1 MVLGPS
7 CHHASRFW
15 SWYPGIQDAR
25 CEIRLS
31 LVVCFPFFPSLL
43 FHVSCASS
51 SLALLSAVRRLLN
64 PNIRASGN
72 KLDTSDRY
80 AHSCIFCALQFI
92 KSLFS
97 FCSAPHVF
105 ISPPLFIDL
114 TYVRMPVADFS
125 AAHAFARLRALLLLV
140 ALFAVNRCAVFSIFD
155 YFRLFYFSIPA
166 CPLLALIDC
175 KGQGT
180 HFAYRKPLML
190 STIPAVSILISQS
203 FLLTSLL
210 TEARSLAINRNS

>member
-1 MVLGPS
+1 MEGRVARNS
-7 CHHASRFW
+7 W
-15 SWYPGIQDAR
+15 SLALLATTLPVSGPGIQESRMQDAR
-25 CEIRLS
+25 FACRSWSVFL
-31 LVVCFPFFPSLL
+31 FFPSLL

-105 ISPPLFIDL
+105 LSPPLFIDL

-125 AAHAFARLRALLLLV
+125 AAHAFARLRPLLLLV

-155 YFRLFYFSIPA
+155 YFRLFYFSIPVVP
-166 CPLLALIDC
+166 CL
-175 KGQGT
+175 
-180 HFAYRKPLML
+180 H
-190 STIPAVSILISQS
+190 
-203 FLLTSLL
+203 
-210 TEARSLAINRNS
+210 

>member
-105 ISPPLFIDL
+105 LSPPLFIDL

-125 AAHAFARLRALLLLV
+125 AAHAFAAFGLCYCLLRCSLLIV
-140 ALFAVNRCAVFSIFD
+140 VRCFLFSIIFA
-155 YFRLFYFSIPA
+155 YFIFPSLLSLACTDRL
-166 CPLLALIDC
+166 
-175 KGQGT
+175 QGT
-180 HFAYRKPLML
+180 RHAFCLPQTIDAQHDSGSLNSHFP
-190 STIPAVSILISQS
+190 I
-203 FLLTSLL
+203 LLTYVSPYGGPKLGH
-210 TEARSLAINRNS
+210 